1 MNSHTKESR
10 DVFRYLSITNS
21 IIYISQTHLSSGNS
35 FTNFIMQC
43 AVYAHCHVITI
54 SQILYHLNISKPISN
69 STMQCAVY
77 GHCRIKTMT
86 HILYHLNFTKPITN
100 SIMQRAVSGHCC
112 VITMSHS
119 LSSKCHE
126 PLHELHHCRVITLSH
141 ILYPLNVMNPIT
153 NSIMQRAVYGYCRV
167 FTNGFSRSHRLR
179 WQVCVCD
186 KSVCMRH
193 DSQMLLSKCHE
204 L

>member
-1 MNSHTKESR
+1 MQCAVYDHPQIKTMSHILYHLDSTKP
-10 DVFRYLSITNS
+10 VTNS
-21 IIYISQTHLSSGNS
+21 IMQRAVYRHCRVITISHILYHQNITNPTSNS
-35 FTNFIMQC
+35 IMQC
-43 AVYAHCHVITI
+43 AVYDHARITAM
-54 SQILYHLNISKPISN
+54 SHTLYHLNY
-69 STMQCAVY
+69 A
-77 GHCRIKTMT
+77 
-86 HILYHLNFTKPITN
+86 KPITN

-126 PLHELHHCRVITLSH
+126 PLHELHHRRVITKSH

-153 NSIMQRAVYGYCRV
+153 NSIMQRAVYGHCRV
-167 FTNGFSRSHRLR
+167 FSNGFSRSYRLR

-186 KSVCMRH
+186 MSVCMRH